1 MENTIPNQ
9 TRMKTVSYDKIKIHK
24 RSTNLRQLQLNILDS
39 LTKGPIVK
47 IKRPIRKIINKA
59 NESDYELYNNKINS
73 SLNKYQLSIA
83 HDKDKE
89 DEPPNPNDLGPNGK
103 YLNKDDKRLIKKI
116 YHLNSLY
123 ANRGLPTSNEQSRLK
138 VTIPEQEYPNPFQ
151 SLGVIKANRHL
162 YDEIS
167 KDFLYRQSDL
177 FNRKI
182 LDIQKYKNKFGSVK
196 VQKTTVSASNNKPMY
211 DIPVIDLTDKKDK
224 HKENIG
230 LMHILPQNGVLK
242 LFTYY
247 KYPNKNFPEGREQF
261 SLFSKGNEILISGG
275 ITINMKTLTIWSLN
289 LEKLEWSKININ
301 GYAYNRYGH
310 TGIFY
315 QNKIYFFGG
324 KIKYQKNSMTCGLE
338 VFSFT
343 DNQFSSHSVGKLNPE
358 PRRNHIAELVG
369 NQIFIHGGITNSNE
383 VLNDSFILNLNP
395 LKWVTT
401 IISKYS
407 PGTNLYGHTSSVVI
421 PQYILKNHKFS
432 IYSYPNMEPGR
443 ANSLIKEKG
452 IYIFGGKSKEEG
464 GISNQLWILVTGKKP
479 LEWIQPSTKGKPPS
493 PRYFHSMS
501 FYERGNFLIIHGG
514 RNDSLSDNI
523 ALNDTFLFDL
533 ENFDWLRVELYS
545 GIKEF
550 KVLNRCGHQSMIYLD
565 KLIIV
570 GGMNNNNYLGSSLM
584 IVNMDFSYM
593 NKPKS
598 YEEVLVKELKEKND
612 LESRKRLSKIKLDL
626 KQNQLG
632 VVTNITLPPIK

>member
-1 MENTIPNQ
+1 MDDNNNNQ
-9 TRMKTVSYDKIKIHK
+9 TRLKTVSYDKISIHK
-24 RSTNLRQLQLNILDS
+24 RNSNLRQLQLNILDS
-39 LTKGPIVK
+39 LTKGQTVK
-47 IKRPIRKIINKA
+47 IKKPLRKSINKS
-59 NESDYELYNNKINS
+59 NDNDYELYNSKINS
-73 SLNKYQLSIA
+73 SLNKYQLSIIQ
-83 HDKDKE
+83 DKE
-89 DEPPNPNDLGPNGK
+89 KDEEVDPNDLGPNEK
-103 YLNKDDKRLIKKI
+103 YLDKDDKRLIRRI

-123 ANRGLPTSNEQSRLK
+123 TNRGLPTLNKESRLK

-151 SLGVIKANRHL
+151 SLGVIKANRYL

-177 FNRKI
+177 FNKKI
-182 LDIQKYKNKFGSVK
+182 SDIQNYKNKFGSVK
-196 VQKTTVSASNNKPMY
+196 IQKTTVSASNKGMY

-230 LMHILPQNGVLK
+230 LTHILPQNGILR

-261 SLFSKGNEILISGG
+261 SLYSKGNEIIISGG

-289 LEKLEWSKININ
+289 LEKLEWNKIKINN
-301 GYAYNRYGH
+301 YAYNRYGH
-310 TGIFY
+310 TGIYY

-338 VFSFT
+338 VFSFS
-343 DNQFSSHSVGKLNPE
+343 DNQFTTPSVGKLVPE
-358 PRRNHIAELVG
+358 PRRNHIAELLG
-369 NQIFIHGGITNSNE
+369 NQILIHGGITHSNE
-383 VLNDSFILNLNP
+383 VLNDCFILNLNP
-395 LKWVTT
+395 LKWLTCNINRFT
-401 IISKYS
+401 
-407 PGTNLYGHTSSVVI
+407 PGPNLYGHTSCVCI

-432 IYSYPNMEPGR
+432 IYSYPPIEPGK

-464 GISNQLWILVTGKKP
+464 GISNQLWILVTGKKQ
-479 LEWIQPSTKGKPPS
+479 LEWIQPNTKGKPPS

-514 RNDSLSDNI
+514 RNDSISDNI

-545 GIKEF
+545 GMKDF

-570 GGMNNNNYLGSSLM
+570 GGMNNNNYLGSALM
-584 IVNMDFSYM
+584 IINMDFSYM

-598 YEEVLVKELKEKND
+598 LEEIMMKELKDKND
-612 LESRKRLSKIKLDL
+612 AESRKKLSKIKMDL
-626 KQNQLG
+626 KHNQLG

>member
-1 MENTIPNQ
+1 MDNTITNQ
-9 TRMKTVSYDKIKIHK
+9 TRMKTVSYDKIKVHK
-24 RSTNLRQLQLNILDS
+24 RNTNLRQLQLNILDS

-59 NESDYELYNNKINS
+59 NESDYELYNDKINN
-73 SLNKYQLSIA
+73 SLKNYQLSIP

-89 DEPPNPNDLGPNGK
+89 EEPNPNDLGPNGK
-103 YLNKDDKRLIKKI
+103 FLNKDDKKLIKKI
-116 YHLNSLY
+116 YHLNRLY
-123 ANRGLPTSNEQSRLK
+123 TNRGLPTLNEQSRLK
-138 VTIPEQEYPNPFQ
+138 VTIPDQEYPNPFQ

-177 FNRKI
+177 FNKKI
-182 LDIQKYKNKFGSVK
+182 IDIQKYKNKFGSVK
-196 VQKTTVSASNNKPMY
+196 IQKTTVSASNNKGLY

-230 LMHILPQNGVLK
+230 LMHILPQNGILR

-289 LEKLEWSKININ
+289 LEKLEWDKININ
-301 GYAYNRYGH
+301 GYSYNRYGH

-343 DNQFSSHSVGKLNPE
+343 DNQFSTPSVGKLNPE

-395 LKWVTT
+395 LKWMTT
-401 IISKYS
+401 IINKYT
-407 PGTNLYGHTSSVVI
+407 PGPNLYGHTSSIVI

-432 IYSYPNMEPGR
+432 IYSYPNIEPGR
-443 ANSLIKEKG
+443 VNSLIKEKG

-479 LEWIQPSTKGKPPS
+479 LEWIQPNTKGKPPC

-545 GIKEF
+545 GMKEF

-570 GGMNNNNYLGSSLM
+570 GGMNNNNYLGSALM
-584 IVNMDFSYM
+584 IINMDFSYM

-598 YEEVLVKELKEKND
+598 YEEVLVKELKEKTD
-612 LESRKRLSKIKLDL
+612 LESKKKLSKIKLDL
-626 KQNQLG
+626 KHNQLG